1 MTIGIIEDDSLL
13 NQALEIALQNT
24 GYYTISAHTRKE
36 ALDLLREKVDV
47 FLIDIGLPDGNG
59 IELYQELQMEKR
71 IPAIFLTARDEEKE
85 MLLAFDAGAQDYVVK
100 PFSMKVLMK
109 RLEVVLKRNPEERYM
124 VGELTLYP
132 DRKQVFT
139 GKTEI
144 SLTAKE
150 YQLLE
155 YLMRNQGQVLTK
167 ENILETIW
175 GVDGQFVV
183 DNTVSVTINRLRRKI
198 EPDGERQGY
207 IQNVFGLGYRIGEKE
222 R

>member
-13 NQALEIALQNT
+13 NQALEIALQNA

-59 IELYQELQMEKR
+59 IELYQ
-71 IPAIFLTARDEEKE
+71 
-85 MLLAFDAGAQDYVVK
+85 
-100 PFSMKVLMK
+100 
-109 RLEVVLKRNPEERYM
+109 EVVLKRNPEERYM